1 MDESPGGQF
10 CGRLVHS
17 LTFTLS
23 VRYLNWKV
31 KGSGCFMELMTLFAI
46 LFIVIAVAET
56 IKSIKK

>member
-23 VRYLNWKV
+23 IKYLMKSER
-31 KGSGCFMELMTLFAI
+31 SGCFMELMTMLAI
-46 LFIVIAVAET
+46 LFIVIALTET
-56 IKSIKK
+56 IKNIKK